1 MPPLQQ
7 VEEREQIIQN
17 HNDINI
23 MMGGNKME
31 NQKDGI
37 GKKRKYLPAGETA
50 LFCTQVSL
58 VLRAGIPL
66 HDGIETL
73 YESAE
78 GVNAQKVFKEIS
90 KTVGKTG
97 SLYEALK
104 KVDIFPPYM
113 VNMIHIGEEVGK
125 LDDVLISLSEYYER
139 EDKIRKSVRGA
150 IFYPFILVIMMAVVV
165 AVLITRVI
173 PVFEQIYQNLGTEM
187 NAAGKAIMN
196 LGTNAGKLVLVLVVI
211 FLLMTLFA
219 MILLR
224 TNQGADKLRNLI
236 GKLPVLNGLNQK
248 IASGRFAS
256 VLSMMLSS
264 GFELEKSLEMAPDIV
279 ADKMTQ
285 RKIEEC
291 GNLLKEGISFPDAL
305 TKINIFS
312 PLYNRMI
319 YVGFKAGQL
328 DSVME
333 RLTRLYEEEVDETI
347 TKLVSFIEPTLVA
360 VLSIVIGGILISV
373 MLPLTSIM
381 SSIG

>member
-1 MPPLQQ
+1 
-7 VEEREQIIQN
+7 
-17 HNDINI
+17 
-23 MMGGNKME
+23 ME
-31 NQKDGI
+31 NQKDST
-37 GKKRKYLPAGETA
+37 GKKKKYLPAGETA

-73 YESAE
+73 YDSAE
-78 GVNAQKVFKEIS
+78 GIHAQKVFKEIS
-90 KTVGKTG
+90 ELVSKNG

-104 KVDIFPPYM
+104 KVDVFPPYM

-125 LDDVLISLSEYYER
+125 LDDVLVSLSEYYER
-139 EDKIRKSVRGA
+139 EDKIRKSIRSA
-150 IFYPFILVIMMAVVV
+150 IFYPLILIVMMAVVV

-187 NAAGKAIMN
+187 SAAGKAIMN
-196 LGTNAGKLVLVLVVI
+196 LGTTTGRLVLVLIAIILFV
-211 FLLMTLFA
+211 LLFMMVFS
-219 MILLR
+219 R

-236 GKLPVLNGLNQK
+236 GKTPFLRNLNQK
-248 IASGRFAS
+248 ISSGRFAS

-264 GFELEKSLEMAPDIV
+264 GYELEKSLEIAPDIV
-279 ADKMTQ
+279 SDKIAKE
-285 RKIEEC
+285 KILEC
-291 GNLLKEGISFPDAL
+291 EKLLKSGVSFPDAL

-328 DSVME
+328 DTVME
-333 RLTRLYEEEVDETI
+333 RLTRLYEEEVEETM

-360 VLSIVIGGILISV
+360 ILSIIIGGILISV

>member
-1 MPPLQQ
+1 
-7 VEEREQIIQN
+7 
-17 HNDINI
+17 
-23 MMGGNKME
+23 ME
-31 NQKDGI
+31 NQNDST

-50 LFCTQVSL
+50 LFCTQISL

-78 GVNAQKVFKEIS
+78 GLSAQKVFKDIS
-90 KTVGKTG
+90 ILVGKSG
-97 SLYEALK
+97 SLYDALK

-125 LDDVLISLSEYYER
+125 LDDVLVSLSEYYER
-139 EDKIRKSVRGA
+139 EDKIRKSIRSA
-150 IFYPFILVIMMAVVV
+150 IFYPLILIIMMAVVV
-165 AVLITRVI
+165 TVLITKVI

-187 NAAGKAIMN
+187 SAAGKAIMN
-196 LGTNAGKLVLVLVVI
+196 LGSNSGKVVLILVIV
-211 FLLMTLFA
+211 
-219 MILLR
+219 ILLILIFMMIFSR
-224 TNQGADKLRNLI
+224 TNQGADKLRNFI
-236 GKLPVLNGLNQK
+236 GKLPFLKSLNQK
-248 IASGRFAS
+248 IASGRFVS
-256 VLSMMLSS
+256 VLSMMISS
-264 GFELEKSLEMAPDIV
+264 GYELEKSLEMAPDIV
-279 ADKMTQ
+279 EDKITKE
-285 RKIEEC
+285 KIVEC
-291 GNLLKEGISFPDAL
+291 GNLLREGVSFPDAL
-305 TKINIFS
+305 AMIDIFS

-333 RLTRLYEEEVDETI
+333 RLTRLYEEEVDDTI

-360 VLSIVIGGILISV
+360 ILSIIIGGILISV